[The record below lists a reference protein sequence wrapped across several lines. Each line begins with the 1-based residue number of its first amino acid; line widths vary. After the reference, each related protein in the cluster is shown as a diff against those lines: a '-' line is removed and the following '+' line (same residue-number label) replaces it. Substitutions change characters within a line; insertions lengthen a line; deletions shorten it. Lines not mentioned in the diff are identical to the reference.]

1 MITECFISTMLWDL
15 LKKTLYFLIDCSKK
29 GRCSDKGNEQKVIRR
44 QEDEQEGKG

>member
-1 MITECFISTMLWDL
+1 MLWDL
-15 LKKTLYFLIDCSKK
+15 LKKTLYFLIDRSKK